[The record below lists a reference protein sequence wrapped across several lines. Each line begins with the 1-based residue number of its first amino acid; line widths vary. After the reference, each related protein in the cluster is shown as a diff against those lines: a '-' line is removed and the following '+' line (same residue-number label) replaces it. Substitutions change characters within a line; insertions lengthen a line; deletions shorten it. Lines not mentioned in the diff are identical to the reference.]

1 MARVVSARLA
11 AACVL
16 RQCMMRP
23 APPGVL
29 LRERERERVVT
40 LVSAVRASG
49 AARDDACGAAPRLDF
64 EIAFELRGSSIHI
77 VCELAGVQP
86 SAASLRSR
94 DV

>member
-1 MARVVSARLA
+1 M
-11 AACVL
+11 
-16 RQCMMRP
+16 
-23 APPGVL
+23 
-29 LRERERERVVT
+29 T

-49 AARDDACGAAPRLDF
+49 AARDDDACAVPLPLDF
-64 EIAFELRGSSIHI
+64 EIAIELRRYGGGAYI